1 MKAAFDTYAPPPIP
15 PRHPPT
21 YLKRIG
27 KKNLKKYNEIWLDAE
42 GK

>member
-1 MKAAFDTYAPPPIP
+1 MKAAFDTYAPPIP
-15 PRHPPT
+15 PRHPLT

>member
-1 MKAAFDTYAPPPIP
+1 MKAAFDAYAPPPIP
-15 PRHPPT
+15 PCHSLT